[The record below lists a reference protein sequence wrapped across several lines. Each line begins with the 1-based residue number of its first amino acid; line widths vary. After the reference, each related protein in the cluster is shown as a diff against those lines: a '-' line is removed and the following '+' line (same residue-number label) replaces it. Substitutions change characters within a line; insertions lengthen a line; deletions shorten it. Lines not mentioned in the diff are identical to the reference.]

1 MLIRFESRDLDRF
14 ERHLGEV
21 AKQAIPHGV
30 RNGLNKIAF
39 EARTEWQEQ
48 LGSRM
53 VLRNNYTARSI
64 LVDKATGTNLET
76 MRSVVG
82 SVADYMGLQEDGGS
96 VASKGKHGVTIPT
109 PVSSGEGRGANPRK
123 KLVRRPNRLSSIHLG
138 SRLST
143 SNRKQ
148 RNAASIRQ
156 AIASGRKYAFLEL
169 ERRKGL
175 FRISGGKRKPKVDM
189 VWDLTRKAVTLPK
202 NATLEPTL
210 SRISTRIPHHF
221 AEAMVEQLRRRK
233 VFGY

>member
-1 MLIRFESRDLDRF
+1 MLIRFESRDA
-14 ERHLGEV
+14 ERLERELGEV
-21 AKQAIPHGV
+21 AKQAVPHGV
-30 RNGLNKIAF
+30 RNGLNKVAF

-82 SVADYMGLQEDGGS
+82 SVADYMGLQEDGGT

-210 SRISTRIPHHF
+210 SRISTRIPHHL

-233 VFGY
+233 VLGY